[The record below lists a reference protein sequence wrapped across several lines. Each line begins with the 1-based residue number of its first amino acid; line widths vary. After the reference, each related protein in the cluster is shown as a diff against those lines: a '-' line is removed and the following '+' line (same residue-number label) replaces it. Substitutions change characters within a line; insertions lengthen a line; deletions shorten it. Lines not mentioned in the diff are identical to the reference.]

1 MLLRALPVRTTATDG
16 LLLVDKGPGVTSHD
30 VVALA
35 RRSLRTRRV
44 GHTGTLDPFAT
55 GLLVLLVGRATR
67 LARYVDDEPK
77 VYDATISF
85 GAETSTDDPTGEVTR
100 IAAPP
105 SAKDVDEAI
114 DSLTGSILQ
123 RPPDYSAKK
132 VAGKRA
138 YTAARAGTPLTLTP
152 VSVVVHEWIVRR
164 RTLTTMDVTIACG
177 GGTYVRALARD
188 LGRAT
193 GSAAHL
199 TALRRTRCGVFDVA
213 EGLSLADLDG
223 ENLTLAPLRSAIP
236 HFPTQSVAADDLRRV
251 LHGNAVEARV
261 DAPLVALVDAD
272 GDLVAV
278 AQREGATLQP
288 RAVIRD
294 A

>member
-35 RRSLRTRRV
+35 RRSLRTRRI

-138 YTAARAGTPLTLTP
+138 YTAARAGTPTGDRRSEAAGAPTGWNRSCTLNSSARWPGARPRPMPCWAPSPPRTGASLPPSGSTTRPP
-152 VSVVVHEWIVRR
+152 VCRQRRLCPAAVWPGSSSRPLQTLAAWRWWPTVVRR
-164 RTLTTMDVTIACG
+164 
-177 GGTYVRALARD
+177 
-188 LGRAT
+188 
-193 GSAAHL
+193 SAN
-199 TALRRTRCGVFDVA
+199 V
-213 EGLSLADLDG
+213 
-223 ENLTLAPLRSAIP
+223 
-236 HFPTQSVAADDLRRV
+236 
-251 LHGNAVEARV
+251 
-261 DAPLVALVDAD
+261 
-272 GDLVAV
+272 
-278 AQREGATLQP
+278 
-288 RAVIRD
+288 
-294 A
+294 